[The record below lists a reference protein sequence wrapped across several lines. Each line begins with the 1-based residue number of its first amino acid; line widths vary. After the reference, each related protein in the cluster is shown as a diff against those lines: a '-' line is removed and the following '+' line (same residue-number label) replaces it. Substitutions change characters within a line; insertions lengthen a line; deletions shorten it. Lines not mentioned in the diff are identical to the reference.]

1 MSEMSKFQAWV
12 LACRPATLTAAFVPV
27 SVGAAV
33 SYSHQSFELLPV
45 LAALFGAFAIQ
56 IGTNFANDV
65 FDFKKGADN
74 SDRLGPTRAVEAGLI
89 SAKEMTFGMVVAFSI
104 AALFGVY
111 LIAEAGIAILILGII
126 SILSGIAYTGGP
138 YPLAYNGLGDIF
150 VFIFFGFVAV
160 CGTCYV
166 QGQTIPSTAWAA
178 SIPIGALATAILVVN
193 NVRDRHTDVVAN
205 KKTLIVRFG
214 RRFGVAEY
222 IILMLM
228 AYLTPIWLLFR
239 ESSPPD
245 YSLLLPLLTLPWAGK
260 LTKDVMQLEG
270 KPLNETLASTAKLL
284 LLFGVLWTFGLS
296 SVH

>member
-1 MSEMSKFQAWV
+1 MSKFQAWV

>member
-1 MSEMSKFQAWV
+1 MSETSKFQAWV

-111 LIAEAGIAILILGII
+111 LITEAGVAILILGII

-166 QGQTIPSTAWAA
+166 QGQVIPSTAWAA

-239 ESSPPD
+239 ESAPAN
-245 YSLLLPLLTLPWAGK
+245 YSVLLPLLTLPWAAK
-260 LTKDVMQLEG
+260 LTKDVIQLEG
-270 KPLNETLASTAKLL
+270 KPLNATLASTAKLL
-284 LLFGVLWTFGLS
+284 LLFGLIWTYGLS